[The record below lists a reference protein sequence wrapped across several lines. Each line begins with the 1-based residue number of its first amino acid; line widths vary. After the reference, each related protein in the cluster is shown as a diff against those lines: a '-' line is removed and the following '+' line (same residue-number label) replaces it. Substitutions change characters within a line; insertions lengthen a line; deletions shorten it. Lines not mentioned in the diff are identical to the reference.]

1 MPGGERCCGGDL
13 LFSGMA
19 LLGAYAEDSVGKMP
33 LLMMPS
39 GAVAIFQ
46 SQRAHG
52 TINNH
57 HNCPH
62 VSAATQLPWSL
73 LQRSISQ
80 SREEVQRELLAAG
93 SSDAQDMWS
102 DPGVAWLPVHVALH
116 QKEHE
121 TSNAPEYTSRTMFA
135 IPFCRCVLY
144 DVQTGQPLVLY
155 DASGGLSGAALE
167 GFCTQFEF
175 LHENHEFD
183 MNRSAVGGEGH
194 ASGAQR
200 MRMCLLHNR
209 IQHMHQPPES
219 TRPQHGLHNPGGN
232 LDAYCIHFDDPQFS
246 DAALMPSVA
255 AMEERMI
262 ALMPSLSQ
270 CQMDLV
276 EAAGVRGRL
285 YSKDSHKF
293 VSRRGLILNMG
304 LSDSYASPCHCDA
317 RDAAWCVAFSGK
329 CPANR
334 L

>member
-1 MPGGERCCGGDL
+1 
-13 LFSGMA
+13 MA
-19 LLGAYAEDSVGKMP
+19 LLGTYSEDSVGKMP
-33 LLMMPS
+33 LFMMPS

-46 SQRAHG
+46 SRCAHG

-57 HNCPH
+57 HCCPH

-73 LQRSISQ
+73 LQNGIDGGGAGR

-93 SSDAQDMWS
+93 SSDAQNMWS
-102 DPGVAWLPVHVALH
+102 DPGVAWLPVHVALC
-116 QKEHE
+116 QMEHE
-121 TSNAPEYTSRTMFA
+121 TFNAPEYTSRTMFA

-144 DVQTGQPLVLY
+144 DVETGQPLVLY
-155 DASGGLSGAALE
+155 DASGGLSGEALE
-167 GFCTQFEF
+167 QFCIQFEF
-175 LHENHEFD
+175 LHENHDFD

-194 ASGAQR
+194 ATGAQR

-209 IQHMHQPPES
+209 SRHKHQRPES
-219 TRPQHGLHNPGGN
+219 VRAQHVVDNPGGN

-246 DAALMPSVA
+246 DGALMSSVA

-262 ALMPSLSQ
+262 ALMPTLSQ
-270 CQMDLV
+270 CQIDLV
-276 EAAGVRGRL
+276 EAAGVCGQL

-293 VSRRGLILNMG
+293 ITSCGLIVNMG
-304 LSDSYASPCHCDA
+304 LSDSYASPAHCDLH
-317 RDAAWCVAFSGK
+317 DAAWCVAFSGK